1 MLVGIPETG
10 ANFSLPVGGFVGSEK
25 QIVGS
30 CMGSTRLSYDIPKH
44 VSAYREKN
52 LKLEE
57 LITNR
62 YSLEDINEAITS
74 MEQGKALRNVVVF

>member
-1 MLVGIPETG
+1 MI
-10 ANFSLPVGGFVGSEK
+10 
-25 QIVGS
+25 GS

-44 VSAYREKN
+44 VNAYSEKK

-74 MEQGKALRNVVVF
+74 MEQGEALRNVVVF